1 MPFLRKPML
10 GRVNPL
16 MLLLKDNAPA
26 RSGKAQL
33 TVIHRD
39 GQSRVRLIRSD
50 CRSLHSLRSDRD
62 DKGSVVTFRN
72 IGDWDGQC
80 HELLLAEIELALYEV
95 SYLASSEVVA
105 FEVYGE

>member
-1 MPFLRKPML
+1 
-10 GRVNPL
+10 
-16 MLLLKDNAPA
+16 LKDNAPA

-33 TVIHRD
+33 TIIHRD
-39 GQSRVRLIRSD
+39 WTEPGAATPRRLQIPP
-50 CRSLHSLRSDRD
+50 LRSDRD

-80 HELLLAEIELALYEV
+80 HELLLAGIELALYEV

-105 FEVYGE
+105 FEVYGELTPAVDDDSAE